1 MSAPQKIPLKRKIA
15 TEKEAIKLVML
26 GDLIMA
32 VLGLVFF
39 YLTHSQAI
47 LMDAVYPFVD
57 MVAGL
62 LTLRV
67 VSLMA
72 QQAHQSQPFGYA
84 IFEPVMNFIKGILI
98 LLVILVGF
106 YASIKAIILG
116 GHHIEADIAVFY
128 SILATVINF
137 VLAYILYKMNQ
148 TAQSSMIEVDLQ
160 GWIVGGILSIAVG
173 FSFLVAI
180 WMDQTGYH
188 QWVPYVDPIVL
199 LVLIVMMLPMPLKIL
214 KENGLQI
221 VGRSDNAEHLS
232 ELQQVAENLFS
243 EVPVVDIKLRALQAG
258 RMIYVQAYIQLQA
271 DTPFD
276 LNQQDQYRKQLYQ
289 QLKQTNDYLSLDV
302 IYTAQPISIARS
314 IGEEADGV
322 SSKSVDSENR

>member
-1 MSAPQKIPLKRKIA
+1 MAEPLKIPLQQKIA
-15 TEKEAIKLVML
+15 TEKKAIKLVML
-26 GDLIMA
+26 GDLMMA
-32 VLGLVFF
+32 IFGLVFF
-39 YLTHSQAI
+39 YLTYSQAI
-47 LMDAVYPFVD
+47 LMDGVYPFVD

-72 QQAHQSQPFGYA
+72 QQANQSQPFGYA

-98 LLVILVGF
+98 LLVILLGL

-128 SILATVINF
+128 SVIATVINF
-137 VLAYILYKMNQ
+137 LLAYVLYRINQ

-160 GWIVGGILSIAVG
+160 GWIVGGILSVAVG
-173 FSFLVAI
+173 LSFLAVI
-180 WMDQTGYH
+180 WLESAGYDE
-188 QWVPYVDPIVL
+188 WVPYMDPLVL

-221 VGRSDNAEHLS
+221 IGRSDNAEHLAQLHQITS
-232 ELQQVAENLFS
+232 AVFAQ
-243 EVPVVDIKLRALQAG
+243 VPVEDIKLRALKEG
-258 RMIYVQAYIQLQA
+258 RMIYVQAYVQLKSQA
-271 DTPFD
+271 PFD
-276 LNQQDQYRKQLYQ
+276 LEQQDEYRKVLYQ

-302 IYTAQPISIARS
+302 IYTAQPIWIARS
-314 IGEEADGV
+314 VGDEG
-322 SSKSVDSENR
+322 R

>member
-1 MSAPQKIPLKRKIA
+1 MSTTQKIPLEQKIA
-15 TEKEAIKLVML
+15 TEKQAIKLVML
-26 GDLIMA
+26 GDFIMA
-32 VLGLVFF
+32 VFGLVFF

-98 LLVILVGF
+98 LLVILVGL

-128 SILATVINF
+128 SVLATVINF
-137 VLAYILYKMNQ
+137 VLAYILYRMNQ

-160 GWIVGGILSIAVG
+160 GWIVGGILSVAVG
-173 FSFLVAI
+173 LSFLAVI
-180 WMDQTGYH
+180 WMESAGYH
-188 QWVPYVDPIVL
+188 QWVPYMDPLVL
-199 LVLIVMMLPMPLKIL
+199 LVLIVMMLPMPIKIL

-221 VGRSDNAEHLS
+221 IGRSDNAEHLA
-232 ELQQVAENLFS
+232 ELQKMTSDVFA
-243 EVPVVDIKLRALQAG
+243 EVPVVDIKLRALQEG
-258 RMIYVQAYIQLQA
+258 RMIYVQAYIQLQS
-271 DTPFD
+271 DMPFD
-276 LNQQDQYRKQLYQ
+276 LNQQDHYRKRLYQ

-302 IYTAQPISIARS
+302 IYTAQPIWVSRS
-314 IGEEADGV
+314 VGKEA
-322 SSKSVDSENR
+322 E

>member
-1 MSAPQKIPLKRKIA
+1 MSATPKIPLEQKIA
-15 TEKEAIKLVML
+15 TEKQAIKLVML
-26 GDLIMA
+26 GDFIMA
-32 VLGLVFF
+32 VFGLVFF

-98 LLVILVGF
+98 LLVILVGL

-128 SILATVINF
+128 SVLATVINF
-137 VLAYILYKMNQ
+137 ALAYILYRMNQ

-160 GWIVGGILSIAVG
+160 GWIVGGILSVAVG
-173 FSFLVAI
+173 LSFLAVI
-180 WMDQTGYH
+180 WMESAGYH
-188 QWVPYVDPIVL
+188 QWVPYMDPLVL

-221 VGRSDNAEHLS
+221 IGRSDNAEHLA
-232 ELQQVAENLFS
+232 ELQQMTSAVFA
-243 EVPVVDIKLRALQAG
+243 EVPVVDIKLRALQEG
-258 RMIYVQAYIQLQA
+258 RMIYVQAYIQLQS

-276 LNQQDQYRKQLYQ
+276 LNQQDCYRKRLYQ

-302 IYTAQPISIARS
+302 IYTAQPIWVSRS
-314 IGEEADGV
+314 VGDEVE
-322 SSKSVDSENR
+322 